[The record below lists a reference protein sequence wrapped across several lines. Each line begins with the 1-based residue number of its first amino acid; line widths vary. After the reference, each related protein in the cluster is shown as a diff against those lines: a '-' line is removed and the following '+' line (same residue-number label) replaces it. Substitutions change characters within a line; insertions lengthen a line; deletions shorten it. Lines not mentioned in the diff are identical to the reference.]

1 MRVPNSRG
9 RLAKGMSVMLLLGIA
24 GCASHTELPLLP
36 AGSDGERAADG
47 APLTDAG
54 RLVRMGQ
61 RSLAAGDPTTAVG
74 FLEQALAIDRTNREA
89 AVLLGN
95 ANLGLGRPQDAAAAF
110 GLVLQDG
117 STDREAAIG
126 YAKAMIGI
134 GRSETAEAHLEPL
147 VRQRPDDVEASN
159 LLGVALDLQGE
170 HDLAVGVY
178 RDSLALSPG
187 EPALLNNL
195 GLSLA
200 LAGRHDEAIAVLRPL
215 AEGYTSSARAR
226 QNLALAYGLRG
237 DLAAADRWSRMD
249 LADADVTNNLRYFR
263 TIAGLEPGAVRSAA
277 LQPDFKEPVVREA
290 PGEPRLAAP
299 RPATPVKPATPAPA
313 TAAPAASAPPQP
325 APAAAPPT
333 PLVTEPAP
341 AEPGPAAEPSPA
353 PPVAVPGDA
362 PATPGPGFGMVEPSV
377 GLVGVEAT
385 ALGRWFVDLGS
396 FDTAAATGA
405 YWRTLRRTHAAATEG
420 LTRLAGGSTGTVPL
434 IVGPFAT
441 AAEAETLCNR
451 LTGAVVYCHP
461 VQL

>member
-1 MRVPNSRG
+1 
-9 RLAKGMSVMLLLGIA
+9 
-24 GCASHTELPLLP
+24 
-36 AGSDGERAADG
+36 
-47 APLTDAG
+47 
-54 RLVRMGQ
+54 MGQ

-74 FLEQALAIDRTNREA
+74 FLEQALAVDRNNREA

-200 LAGRHDEAIAVLRPL
+200 LAGRHDEAVAVLRPL

-237 DLAAADRWSRMD
+237 DMASADRWSRMD
-249 LADADVTNNLRYFR
+249 LAEADVTNNLRYFR

-277 LQPDFKEPVVREA
+277 LQPDFKEPLVREA

-299 RPATPVKPATPAPA
+299 VKPA
-313 TAAPAASAPPQP
+313 
-325 APAAAPPT
+325 T
-333 PLVTEPAP
+333 PLVTEPA
-341 AEPGPAAEPSPA
+341 AASAA
-353 PPVAVPGDA
+353 PPAAVPGDEPPP
-362 PATPGPGFGMVEPSV
+362 PAPGFGTVEPPV

-396 FDTAAATGA
+396 FDTAAATSA
-405 YWRTLRRTHAAATEG
+405 YWRTLRRTHAAATAD
-420 LTRLAGGSTGTVPL
+420 LTRLAGGPTETVPL

-441 AAEAETLCNR
+441 AAEAEALCTR
-451 LTGAVVYCHP
+451 LSGAVVYCHP

>member
-9 RLAKGMSVMLLLGIA
+9 RLAKGMSLMLLLGIA

-36 AGSDGERAADG
+36 TDGDDGMTADG

-74 FLEQALAIDRTNREA
+74 FLEQALAVDRNNREA

-200 LAGRHDEAIAVLRPL
+200 LAGRHDEAVAVLRPL

-237 DLAAADRWSRMD
+237 DMASADRWSRMD
-249 LADADVTNNLRYFR
+249 LAEADVTNNLRYFR

-299 RPATPVKPATPAPA
+299 VKPATPAPA
-313 TAAPAASAPPQP
+313 KAAPAASP
-325 APAAAPPT
+325 APAATPPT
-333 PLVTEPAP
+333 PLVTEPA
-341 AEPGPAAEPSPA
+341 AASAA
-353 PPVAVPGDA
+353 PPAAVPGDEPPP
-362 PATPGPGFGMVEPSV
+362 PAPGFGTVEPPV

-396 FDTAAATGA
+396 FDTAAATSA
-405 YWRTLRRTHAAATEG
+405 YWRTLRRTHAAATAD
-420 LTRLAGGSTGTVPL
+420 LTRLAGGPTETVPL

-441 AAEAETLCNR
+441 AAEAEALCTR
-451 LTGAVVYCHP
+451 LSGAVVYCHP

>member
-24 GCASHTELPLLP
+24 GCASHTEVPLL
-36 AGSDGERAADG
+36 AADDGGGTTADG
-47 APLTDAG
+47 APLTDAD

-74 FLEQALAIDRTNREA
+74 FLEQALVVDRSNREA

-110 GLVLQDG
+110 GLVLQGG

-170 HDLAVGVY
+170 HELAVGVY

-237 DLAAADRWSRMD
+237 EMAAADRWSRMD
-249 LADADVTNNLRYFR
+249 LADTDVTNNLRYFR

-299 RPATPVKPATPAPA
+299 RPAAPVQPATK
-313 TAAPAASAPPQP
+313 APAASPPPTP
-325 APAAAPPT
+325 APAAASPA
-333 PLVTEPAP
+333 PLVTD
-341 AEPGPAAEPSPA
+341 PAAASPA
-353 PPVAVPGDA
+353 PPAAVPASSPGSE

-377 GLVGVEAT
+377 GLVGVEPT

-396 FDTAAATGA
+396 FDTAAATSA
-405 YWRTLRRTHAAATEG
+405 YWRTLRRTHAAATAG
-420 LTRLAGGSTGTVPL
+420 LTRLAGGSTGPVPL

-441 AAEAETLCNR
+441 AAEAEALCTR

>member
-1 MRVPNSRG
+1 MRVLNSRS

-24 GCASHTELPLLP
+24 GCAGQTELPLLP
-36 AGSDGERAADG
+36 AEGGGETAADG
-47 APLTDAG
+47 APLTDSG

-74 FLEQALAIDRTNREA
+74 FLEQALAVDRDNREA

-110 GLVLQDG
+110 GLVLQDDPA
-117 STDREAAIG
+117 DREAAIG
-126 YAKAMIGI
+126 YAKAMIAI

-147 VRQRPDDVEASN
+147 VRQRPGDVEASN
-159 LLGVALDLQGE
+159 LLGVALDLQGA
-170 HDLAVGVY
+170 HDQAIAVYHG
-178 RDSLALSPG
+178 SLDLSPG
-187 EPALLNNL
+187 EPALMNNL

-215 AEGYTSSARAR
+215 AEGYASSARTR

-237 DLAAADRWSRMD
+237 EMAAAERWSRMD
-249 LADADVTNNLRYFR
+249 LADSDVTNNLRYFR

-299 RPATPVKPATPAPA
+299 RPAAPVVPAPPSPATS
-313 TAAPAASAPPQP
+313 APAASAPAASAAPKPLVTGPAHPQ
-325 APAAAPPT
+325 APAAAGPA
-333 PLVTEPAP
+333 PLVEEPKSEPA
-341 AEPGPAAEPSPA
+341 AA
-353 PPVAVPGDA
+353 
-362 PATPGPGFGMVEPSV
+362 GPGFGMVEPSV

-396 FDTAAATGA
+396 FDTATATSA
-405 YWRTLRRTHAAATEG
+405 YWRTLRRTHAAATAG
-420 LTRLAGGSTGTVPL
+420 LGRLAGGSTEAVPL

-441 AAEAETLCNR
+441 AAEADALCAE
-451 LTGAVVYCHP
+451 LTGAVVYCNP